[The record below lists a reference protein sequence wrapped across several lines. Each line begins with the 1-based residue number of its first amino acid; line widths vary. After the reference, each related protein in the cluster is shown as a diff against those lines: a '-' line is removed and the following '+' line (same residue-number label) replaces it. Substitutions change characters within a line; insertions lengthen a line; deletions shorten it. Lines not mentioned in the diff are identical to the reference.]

1 LVGLKY
7 TLPILKLKMMK
18 IKLLKNH
25 VLGKQGDIVK
35 VNYHRAKYLIAM
47 GVALEQKQTN
57 IEDEET
63 TDKITD
69 DGSNTKK
76 RVTRKSKANAKP

>member
-1 LVGLKY
+1 
-7 TLPILKLKMMK
+7 MK

-35 VNYHRAKYLIAM
+35 TNYHRAKYLVAM
-47 GVALEQKQTN
+47 GVAIEQKQTN
-57 IEDEET
+57 TD

-76 RVTRKSKANAKP
+76 RSTRKSKTNVKP

>member
-1 LVGLKY
+1 
-7 TLPILKLKMMK
+7 MK

-25 VLGKQGDIVK
+25 VLGKQGDIV
-35 VNYHRAKYLIAM
+35 NINFFRGKYLISE
-47 GVALEQKQTN
+47 GIALEQKQTN
-57 IEDEET
+57 TD

-76 RVTRKSKANAKP
+76 RATRKRKTNAKP

>member
-1 LVGLKY
+1 
-7 TLPILKLKMMK
+7 MK

-25 VLGKQGDIVK
+25 VLGKQGDIVNINFFRGK
-35 VNYHRAKYLIAM
+35 RLISE
-47 GVALEQKQTN
+47 GIALEQKQTN
-57 IEDEET
+57 TD

-76 RVTRKSKANAKP
+76 RSTRKSKTNVKP

>member
-1 LVGLKY
+1 
-7 TLPILKLKMMK
+7 MMK

-25 VLGKQGDIVK
+25 VLGKQGDIVNINFFRGK
-35 VNYHRAKYLIAM
+35 SLISE

-69 DGSNTKK
+69 NGSNTKK
-76 RVTRKSKANAKP
+76 RATRKRKANAKP

>member
-1 LVGLKY
+1 
-7 TLPILKLKMMK
+7 MK

-35 VNYHRAKYLIAM
+35 VNYHRAKYLIDM
-47 GVALEQKQTN
+47 GVAIEQKQTKV
-57 IEDEET
+57 EDEEII
-63 TDKITD
+63 DKENS

-76 RVTRKSKANAKP
+76 RATRKRKTNAKP

>member
-1 LVGLKY
+1 
-7 TLPILKLKMMK
+7 MK

-35 VNYHRAKYLIAM
+35 TNYHRAKYLIAM
-47 GVALEQKQTN
+47 GVALEQKQSN
-57 IEDEET
+57 ID

-76 RVTRKSKANAKP
+76 RATRKSKANAKP

>member
-7 TLPILKLKMMK
+7 TLPILKIKTMK

-25 VLGKQGDIVK
+25 VLGKQGDIV
-35 VNYHRAKYLIAM
+35 NINFFRGKYLISD
-47 GVALEQKQTN
+47 GIALEQKQTN
-57 IEDEET
+57 TD
-63 TDKITD
+63 TDKTDD

-76 RVTRKSKANAKP
+76 RATRKRKTNIKP

>member
-1 LVGLKY
+1 
-7 TLPILKLKMMK
+7 MK
-18 IKLLKNH
+18 VKLLKNH
-25 VLGKQGDIVK
+25 MLGKQGDIVNINFFRGK
-35 VNYHRAKYLIAM
+35 SLISE

>member
-1 LVGLKY
+1 
-7 TLPILKLKMMK
+7 MK

-25 VLGKQGDIVK
+25 VLGKQGDIVNINFFRGK
-35 VNYHRAKYLIAM
+35 SLISE

-57 IEDEET
+57 ID

-69 DGSNTKK
+69 DGNSTKK

>member
-1 LVGLKY
+1 
-7 TLPILKLKMMK
+7 MK

-35 VNYHRAKYLIAM
+35 TNYHRAKYLIAM
-47 GVALEQKQTN
+47 GVALEQKQANT
-57 IEDEET
+57 D

-69 DGSNTKK
+69 DGSNTEK
-76 RVTRKSKANAKP
+76 RATRKRKANAKS

>member
-7 TLPILKLKMMK
+7 TLPVLKIKMMK

-25 VLGKQGDIVK
+25 VLGKQGDIVNINFFRGK
-35 VNYHRAKYLIAM
+35 SLISE

-57 IEDEET
+57 ID

>member
-1 LVGLKY
+1 
-7 TLPILKLKMMK
+7 MK
-18 IKLLKNH
+18 VKLLKDH
-25 VLGKQGDIVK
+25 VLGKQGDIVNINFFRGK
-35 VNYHRAKYLIAM
+35 SLISE

-57 IEDEET
+57 TD

-76 RVTRKSKANAKP
+76 RATRKSKTNTKP

>member
-1 LVGLKY
+1 
-7 TLPILKLKMMK
+7 MK

-25 VLGKQGDIVK
+25 VLGKQGDIVNINFFRGK
-35 VNYHRAKYLIAM
+35 SLISE

-69 DGSNTKK
+69 DGNSTKK